1 MYSKEPSDQYDASF
15 EHPKQIVL
23 GKNTYNITLKQ
34 FAFAFILLLLVFY
47 SPLLVVSY
55 ENIMWFICCLFVHNV
70 ALLLAQVDDQE
81 TSDTIIEFRAAAIQ
95 HQRVCGVH
103 PTCGHDT
110 REGSSCC
117 GFCTCEDKCREH
129 GSCCLTGYTGFPE
142 ALRSTQN
149 SRLVI
154 VFQIKSVKLR
164 EMCRI

>member
-1 MYSKEPSDQYDASF
+1 M
-15 EHPKQIVL
+15 
-23 GKNTYNITLKQ
+23 
-34 FAFAFILLLLVFY
+34 
-47 SPLLVVSY
+47 VSY
-55 ENIMWFICCLFVHNV
+55 ENNMWFICCLFVNNV

-103 PTCGHDT
+103 PTCGDDA

-129 GSCCLTGYTGFPE
+129 GSCCLTGYSGFPE

-149 SRLVI
+149 SRFVI
-154 VFQIKSVKLR
+154 VFQIKDVQLC
-164 EMCRI
+164 EMGRI